1 MNPGGRVDEGSR
13 VNASERANAGD
24 RVDGVARPTVTPR
37 ARAGVWRR
45 LCAAACFASVLGAC
59 GGGDSNAADNT
70 APTPAPT
77 PTPSPSPAPGGTV
90 TAATSCAI
98 PDFAAQMLNAVNAAR
113 AQARSCGGTAYAAAG
128 ALTWN
133 DALFAAAAAHTQDMA
148 TQHALSHT
156 GSNGSSL
163 ADRIDS
169 TGYAWSYL
177 GENIAAGYGGVD
189 AVLQGWLGSTGH
201 CANLMSPNFTE
212 IAVACVQAGGS
223 DPYGKY
229 WTMDLAR
236 PR

>member
-1 MNPGGRVDEGSR
+1 MLALADKRLYVFEDPRIGESAGACVMGRFDELKDK
-13 VNASERANAGD
+13 ATKLAGQ
-24 RVDGVARPTVTPR
+24 GVALKEIFGDTVYVSG
-37 ARAGVWRR
+37 AGSP
-45 LCAAACFASVLGAC
+45 F
-59 GGGDSNAADNT
+59 DSAT
-70 APTPAPT
+70 
-77 PTPSPSPAPGGTV
+77 GVTV